1 MFNVGKA
8 IEGIAIFLLILTIIL
23 SMIGS
28 IYCITTLH
36 RVDLSVLFFFIGIFV
51 SFTDFCLIYALGH
64 LIINR
69 DKTLKEIKRQ
79 RIILQNALNQ
89 HVTDEDKEEKMNDSD
104 DFDY

>member
-8 IEGIAIFLLILTIIL
+8 IKGIAIFLLILNIIL

-28 IYCITTLH
+28 IYCKIILN
-36 RVDLSVLFFFIGIFV
+36 RVDLSVIVFFLGIFV
-51 SFTDFCLIYALGH
+51 ALTNFCLLYGFGH